1 MEVKKG
7 NKTYRVPQ
15 DYLCKHIPEGNN
27 STAGYYP
34 PLALGMLSTIKQDY
48 ITINVGTDRT
58 PINIQIEHYEHNP
71 VVCFLN
77 DYAHLQYD
85 RTTLEGANQYLSALM
100 ALLPFDHFKLLK
112 GIINSICY
120 IVQTKKGLVD
130 VERINKDIEELK
142 EFAKTVANQ
151 ASNPLVTEKYNTMII
166 SPGPR
171 KSTGE
176 TLEKL
181 QTVPLDG
188 SSDEQEDEQEDEEKT

>member
-1 MEVKKG
+1 MEVKKA
-7 NKTYRVPQ
+7 NKIYKVPQ
-15 DYLCKHIPEGNN
+15 DYLCRHIPEGNN
-27 STAGYYP
+27 TPAGYYP
-34 PLALGMLSTIKQDY
+34 PLALGMISTTKQDY
-48 ITINVGTDRT
+48 ITINVGTDRI

-77 DYAHLQYD
+77 DYANLQYD

-142 EFAKTVANQ
+142 EFAKSVANQ
-151 ASNPLVTEKYNTMII
+151 ASNPLIKEQYNTMVV
-166 SPGPR
+166 SPGPK

-176 TLEKL
+176 PIERP
-181 QTVPLDG
+181 QTVPLDEAEK
-188 SSDEQEDEQEDEEKT
+188 DE